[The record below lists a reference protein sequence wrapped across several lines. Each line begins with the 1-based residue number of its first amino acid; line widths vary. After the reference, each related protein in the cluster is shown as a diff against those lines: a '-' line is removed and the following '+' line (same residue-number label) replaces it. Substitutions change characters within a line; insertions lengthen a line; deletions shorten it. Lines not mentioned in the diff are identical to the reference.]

1 MNAELTPKKDVASL
15 FELLVSEAGRAS
27 LPAGVSANTISTST
41 PFIEVKHQTVA
52 AGESL
57 DEISGYRWYPDGLED
72 GAGGPALS
80 YFRISEDGVLSE
92 VYIDPNAEFFGLA
105 IEWVEALVGG

>member
-27 LPAGVSANTISTST
+27 LPAGVSATTISTST
-41 PFIEVKHQTVA
+41 PFIEIKHRVT